1 VGQDRSRIG
10 VTDGVAVRY
19 YRQTVVNP
27 RTVGVEARIKY

>member
-10 VTDGVAVRY
+10 VNDGVAVRY
-19 YRQTVVNP
+19 YRQAVITP